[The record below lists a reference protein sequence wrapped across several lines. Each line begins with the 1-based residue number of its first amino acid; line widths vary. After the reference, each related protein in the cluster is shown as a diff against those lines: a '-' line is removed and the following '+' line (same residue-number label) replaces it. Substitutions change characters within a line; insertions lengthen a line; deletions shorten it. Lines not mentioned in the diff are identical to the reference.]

1 MNSDTSLDINNH
13 SNPVQTVAQ
22 PKEDNEMLRATDKI
36 TALYCRLSVE
46 DTKDEKKNGKEDLSN
61 SIQNQ
66 KAMLLQYARDHRFPH
81 PTFFIDDGY
90 SGVTYDRPGFQKMLD
105 EIEAGHVGTVIT
117 KDLSRLGRNSAL
129 TGLYINYTFPQN
141 DVRYIA
147 INDHIDSINPNST
160 DSDIAG
166 IKNWFNEFFAKD
178 TSRKI
183 RAVQK
188 AKGERGERLTVHVP
202 YGYMKNPENPKE
214 WIIDEEAAQVVK
226 KIFTL
231 CMNGRGPSQ
240 IADQLEKDKI
250 LTPTA
255 YKNKQGVKTPHT
267 EPENPYR
274 WHESTIVNILE
285 RKEYIGATVNF
296 KTYTNSIWDKKQREN
311 PEENRV
317 IFYNTHPAI
326 IEQEVFDK
334 VQEIRQ
340 QRHRRTATGKSSPF
354 SGLVFCADCKQK
366 LYYST
371 TKYFEKRQDFFTC
384 STHRANK
391 DKCSGHYIRAV
402 VLEDLVWN
410 HMKEVI
416 SYVTRYE
423 AHFRV
428 EMEQKLRLQSEETI
442 RVYKKRLAQAEKR
455 IGELD
460 RLFIKI
466 YEDNAKGKLNDDRFA
481 MMSKTYEDEQA
492 QLKVEIVN
500 LQKEIE
506 VQERQIEDLEQF
518 IQRARR
524 YTDLTELTP
533 YALRELVKAVYV
545 EAPDKS
551 SGKRKQ
557 RIHIEYDLVGYIPV
571 DELIKA
577 EQA

>member
-1 MNSDTSLDINNH
+1 MNNDTSLDINNH

-147 INDHIDSINPNST
+147 INDHFDSINPNST

-250 LTPTA
+250 LTPAA

-518 IQRARR
+518 VQRARR

-557 RIHIEYDLVGYIPV
+557 RVHIEYDFVGYIPV